1 MPTQAITSDFLAS
14 LAQIRPTS
22 GLVSY
27 FDTELRGF
35 LLELRASGRASWYF
49 RYRDA
54 QRKIRLC
61 RIGTFPEVSLA
72 DARAKAYEMRTL
84 LREGGDPKTERLRF
98 SEFPTFAEFA
108 NQHYLPFAKVR
119 KRSWQIDENLLRNH
133 LTPRFGAKR
142 LNRISRAE
150 VVAMQ
155 QEVFAKGYAAATCN
169 RLLILLKFM
178 LNCAIRWEILPE
190 GGNPCVGVSLLAD
203 HGARERYLSAAE
215 VQALFAELTHNPNQQ
230 VCKIIHLLL
239 LTGARKREILNAR
252 WECIDFERQM
262 LTVPLSK
269 SGRPRHIPLS
279 DGAIALLRS
288 VPRDEDVPWVFF
300 NRKTG
305 KPLVTI
311 FNAWKTIRRRA
322 GLEALRLHD
331 LRHSFASF
339 LVNSGRSLYEVQRL
353 LGHHDPKVTMRYA
366 HLSPSALIE
375 AANVVSGVLSRSIP
389 KELR

>member
-1 MPTQAITSDFLAS
+1 
-14 LAQIRPTS
+14 
-22 GLVSY
+22 
-27 FDTELRGF
+27 
-35 LLELRASGRASWYF
+35 
-49 RYRDA
+49 
-54 QRKIRLC
+54 
-61 RIGTFPEVSLA
+61 
-72 DARAKAYEMRTL
+72 MRW
-84 LREGGDPKTERLRF
+84 G
-98 SEFPTFAEFA
+98 S
-108 NQHYLPFAKVR
+108 
-119 KRSWQIDENLLRNH
+119 RS
-133 LTPRFGAKR
+133 
-142 LNRISRAE
+142 
-150 VVAMQ
+150 
-155 QEVFAKGYAAATCN
+155 GYA
-169 RLLILLKFM
+169 LKTTR
-178 LNCAIRWEILPE
+178 IQ
-190 GGNPCVGVSLLAD
+190 D
-203 HGARERYLSAAE
+203 
-215 VQALFAELTHNPNQQ
+215 
-230 VCKIIHLLL
+230 LLL

-375 AANVVSGVLSRSIP
+375 AANVVSGVLSRSIS
-389 KELR
+389 KELC